1 MALTMF
7 LLGVA
12 FASGIAAALYLG
24 RVDAQDDHL
33 EEMAKWYEEEY
44 PNDEIR

>member
-12 FASGIAAALYLG
+12 VASGIAAALYLG
-24 RVDAQDDHL
+24 HVDAQDDHM
-33 EEMAKWYEEEY
+33 EEMAKWYKENYEE
-44 PNDEIR
+44 DDQC

>member
-24 RVDAQDDHL
+24 RIDAQDDHL
-33 EEMAKWYEEEY
+33 EEMATWYKENYEE
-44 PNDEIR
+44 DDQC